1 MNTVWEKLTAAQLKE
16 LNVFCE
22 DYRQFLSASKT
33 ERMFVKNGI
42 EAAEK
47 AGFRDISTFTSLK
60 AGDRVYANNRGKN
73 LCLFVIGTK
82 PLTEGMNIVGAHI
95 DSPRIDLK
103 PVPLYEKDGLALLDT
118 HYYGGIKKYQWVARP
133 LALVGVVC
141 KKDGTTVDIN
151 IGDKPGDPVLGISDL
166 LPHLAQEQ
174 MKKPGATVVE
184 GEALD
189 ALVGSRPLK
198 NTKEEAVKKAVL
210 KILKEQYDIEEDDF
224 MSAELE
230 LVPAGE
236 VRDYGLD
243 RSMLLGYGHDDRVC
257 GYTSMRAIMDMKKPE
272 RTSCCILVDKEE
284 IGSVGNTGMHS
295 RFFFNAVTRLLALQG
310 STSLIE
316 VNDTFENSR
325 MLSSDVSVA
334 FDPNY
339 PEVSD
344 PKNTGFFGKGICF
357 VKYTGSR
364 GKGGAN
370 DANAEFL
377 AKVRRVMDDN
387 KVSFQLCELSRVDV
401 GGGGTIAYI
410 LANLNMDVLDAGIA
424 VQSMH
429 APFETVSKADVY
441 EGYRCYKAFLK
452 DMD

>member
-1 MNTVWEKLTAAQLKE
+1 MNTVWDKLTAAQLKE

-22 DYRQFLSASKT
+22 EYRQFLSASKT

-47 AGFRDISTFTSLK
+47 AGFKDIRKVKKLK
-60 AGDRVYANNRGKN
+60 AGDRVYADNRGKN

-141 KKDGTTVDIN
+141 KKDGTTVDVN

-166 LPHLAQEQ
+166 LPHLAQDQ

-198 NTKEEAVKKAVL
+198 NEKEDAVKKAVL

-257 GYTSMRAIMDMKKPE
+257 AYTSMRAIFEMKKPE

-295 RFFFNAVTRLLALQG
+295 RFFFDVVARMLDMMG
-310 STSLIE
+310 KTSI
-316 VNDTFENSR
+316 VDINDTFENSR

-364 GKGGAN
+364 GKSGAN
-370 DANAEFL
+370 DANAEFV

-387 KVSFQLCELSRVDV
+387 KVSFQLCELSRVDI

-410 LANLNMDVLDAGIA
+410 LAGLNMDVLDAGIA

-441 EGYRCYKAFLK
+441 EGWRCYQAFLK